1 MVDNN
6 PFGTGGPKITRPPFI
21 PAARS
26 NVNLIDVI
34 TSTRNPS
41 TGKFFQS
48 KAAFDA
54 FSEAEI
60 GTSIGK
66 KDGPKALQLLNKINK
81 QSGGKGYVPISEAYK
96 KMEES
101 TLKTKNPKIKKAE
114 GIKLA
119 NQLTSIQNEANK
131 KFGKATTGPKVT
143 WMKDTLK
150 NAGITAKSV
159 LKLGMKSILPALGPI
174 GAILSVG
181 MSKEAETG
189 ELSPEQQEEQQK
201 YGAQYR
207 MNRAGGGMMNMDEM
221 TRPLQRYEHGGM
233 HISPKVTKEAL
244 EKLKKNDSFYDA
256 KPFIPPRDEEGNIIP
271 FEQPKPKPF
280 ILPRDEKGNVI
291 PFDPKE
297 GIQLLGSKEKGRTR
311 TTNVAGQELTEE
323 EQGQLADIHTLT
335 ITGGELYKM
344 KLEKL
349 GLPTN
354 ILLPM
359 DKHIEIMDALRK
371 LTEQGKGT
379 YILDP
384 DDPSSDKG
392 MTFATGGMMNMDEM
406 IRPLGY
412 AHGGMH
418 YEHGGLHGPAGAT
431 EMEILKA
438 EMARSKAPKVPSK
451 AEEKILDI
459 MGPVPGQFMEN
470 IKRTGKDI
478 GSRGLESLSNL
489 FVKKAEG
496 SELSDPFPN
505 ANPDKLFKDYVD
517 AMNLHILSGG
527 DPKVIPID
535 IQDMRLS
542 LVIKGV
548 LD

>member
-96 KMEES
+96 QMEES

-181 MSKEAETG
+181 MSKEVETG

-221 TRPLQRYEHGGM
+221 TRPL
-233 HISPKVTKEAL
+233 
-244 EKLKKNDSFYDA
+244 
-256 KPFIPPRDEEGNIIP
+256 
-271 FEQPKPKPF
+271 
-280 ILPRDEKGNVI
+280 
-291 PFDPKE
+291 
-297 GIQLLGSKEKGRTR
+297 
-311 TTNVAGQELTEE
+311 
-323 EQGQLADIHTLT
+323 
-335 ITGGELYKM
+335 
-344 KLEKL
+344 
-349 GLPTN
+349 
-354 ILLPM
+354 
-359 DKHIEIMDALRK
+359 
-371 LTEQGKGT
+371 
-379 YILDP
+379 
-384 DDPSSDKG
+384 
-392 MTFATGGMMNMDEM
+392 
-406 IRPLGY
+406 GY

-418 YEHGGLHGPAGAT
+418 YEHGGLHGPAGKT
-431 EMEILKA
+431 ESEGRPYNEVLGRIMTEDEMRTDYAAPPPDPNDPDDLDMIINNMTFHVLHDKNRPMKEGITRENYFKLTNEEAISIADQLAGQLGISSDSPEYENIINKIMEQGEMINKIREEESQPVSTKFFKFLKDKVGMAGGGIAGYAGGGSLMGEMDDLKESLMKYEILDAHIGKRPP
-438 EMARSKAPKVPSK
+438 MSIIR
-451 AEEKILDI
+451 KIDSL
-459 MGPVPGQFMEN
+459 
-470 IKRTGKDI
+470 TGEA
-478 GSRGLESLSNL
+478 LM
-489 FVKKAEG
+489 
-496 SELSDPFPN
+496 
-505 ANPDKLFKDYVD
+505 D
-517 AMNLHILSGG
+517 AYIEYGG
-527 DPKVIPID
+527 TKY
-535 IQDMRLS
+535 R
-542 LVIKGV
+542 
-548 LD
+548 